1 MEVSWPIKMLYQV
14 LYPALQN
21 LPERDWKS
29 ALHVARR
36 NSFDMFEKVW
46 LVAATTF
53 VAFLLRLDALEMALL
68 SLPVLYLSQ
77 FVVAVPFII
86 LTTFPAYLRCTRRG
100 LKRIVE
106 SREGT
111 DEFTYLGGE

>member
-1 MEVSWPIKMLYQV
+1 MNVSLPIKMLYRV
-14 LYPALQN
+14 LYPALQDI
-21 LPERDWKS
+21 PERDWKN
-29 ALHVARR
+29 ALHVARQ
-36 NSFDMFEKVW
+36 NPFDTFEKIW

-53 VAFLLRLDALEMALL
+53 VAFLLRFDALEMAWV

-106 SREGT
+106 SRDGA